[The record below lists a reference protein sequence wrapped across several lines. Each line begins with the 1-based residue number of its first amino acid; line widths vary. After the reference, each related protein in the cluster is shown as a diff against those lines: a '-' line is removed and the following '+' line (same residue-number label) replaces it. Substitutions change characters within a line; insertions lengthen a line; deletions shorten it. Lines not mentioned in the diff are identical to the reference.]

1 MKTTHKFQTRSV
13 HKMALWGLI
22 AALVL
27 LLSVRGVGAGEQGR
41 AGARE
46 WESTGVWGQGFER
59 VNVSLASSSY
69 TDMPHADMPPAN
81 SPPANS
87 PTSNA
92 CTVSYTYDRSGR
104 LTSANY
110 GQGKLLVYSYDPAGN
125 LLRRTDHFDTYLP
138 LVMRR

>member
-1 MKTTHKFQTRSV
+1 
-13 HKMALWGLI
+13 
-22 AALVL
+22 
-27 LLSVRGVGAGEQGR
+27 
-41 AGARE
+41 
-46 WESTGVWGQGFER
+46 
-59 VNVSLASSSY
+59 
-69 TDMPHADMPPAN
+69 MPPAN